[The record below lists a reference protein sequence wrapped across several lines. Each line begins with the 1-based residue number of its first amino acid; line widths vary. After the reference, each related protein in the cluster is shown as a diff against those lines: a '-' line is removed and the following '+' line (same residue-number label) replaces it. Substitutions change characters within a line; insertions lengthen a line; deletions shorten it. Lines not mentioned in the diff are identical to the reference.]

1 MVPRTRLG
9 ACVVDPKME
18 WQAKSTRVECS
29 CLFRP
34 PHHLVLSAAHET
46 HAFIHASID
55 SHHTPGRQATRGLTR
70 RSEPSLPLRRHV
82 CGNMRASPKDPRYLR
97 PTPLPDAWRR
107 HIRTWG
113 GLETNVAVG
122 LLWQAW
128 ENAKLT
134 QSAETQHVRGRP
146 LANSKL
152 SNYCGQRCYRC
163 CPCHRFKVSMAT
175 TSLAP

>member
-1 MVPRTRLG
+1 MLPRTRLG

-18 WQAKSTRVECS
+18 LQAKSTGFVCS

-34 PHHLVLSAAHET
+34 PQHLVSAAHET

-55 SHHTPGRQATRGLTR
+55 SLHTPCRQATRAHPDAA
-70 RSEPSLPLRRHV
+70 SPLPFRRHV
-82 CGNMRASPKDPRYLR
+82 CGNMRVSPKGPRYLR
-97 PTPLPDAWRR
+97 PTPLLDAWRR
-107 HIRTWG
+107 HICTWG
-113 GLETNVAVG
+113 GLGTNVADG
-122 LLWQAW
+122 LLRQAW

-146 LANSKL
+146 LANSKP
-152 SNYCGQRCYRC
+152 SNYCGQCRYCC
-163 CPCHRFKVSMAT
+163 CPYHRVKISMAT